1 MRHERKPFIL
11 AISPSPRGFAF
22 VLFQGVDRPF
32 DWGVKELRGSEKNI
46 RSVAAI
52 SKLIEQYHP
61 EAIIIEET
69 QRGSRRG
76 FRIRSLLRAI
86 AARAKRD
93 RIAVVRYTKSEVRAT
108 FATEHARTRPA
119 IAKAIASRIPAFAP
133 RLPQPQKIWMSED
146 PRQSLFDAAALGL
159 THYAINRSAETVAL

>member
-32 DWGVKELRGSEKNI
+32 DWGMKEIRGSDKNI

-61 EAIIIEET
+61 EAIVIEET

-86 AARAKRD
+86 TARAKRD
-93 RIAVVRYTKSEVRAT
+93 GISVVRYTKSEVRAT

-159 THYAINRSAETVAL
+159 